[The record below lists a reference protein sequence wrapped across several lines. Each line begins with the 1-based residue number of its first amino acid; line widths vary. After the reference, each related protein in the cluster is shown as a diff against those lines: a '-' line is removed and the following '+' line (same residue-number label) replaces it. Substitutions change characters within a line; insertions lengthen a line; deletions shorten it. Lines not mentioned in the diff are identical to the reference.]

1 MTTVLAP
8 TPSRTALQ
16 AATLRQRAADLR
28 ALLQYHAGAA
38 VGSTENPPEVL
49 DFKDVAA
56 EDTRAIVDGVALA
69 NATAELRQIDAALR
83 RVEDG
88 SYGLCQDCGEPI
100 DERRLQALPASPYC
114 TACQAIHERPPMP
127 RR

>member
-1 MTTVLAP
+1 MTVLAASS
-8 TPSRTALQ
+8 TVTKQLTAK
-16 AATLRQRAADLR
+16 LRLREAELR
-28 ALLQYHAGAA
+28 ALLQQHAGAA

-56 EDTRAIVDGVALA
+56 EDTRAVIDEITLA
-69 NATAELRQIDAALR
+69 NATAELRRVIEALR

-100 DERRLQALPASPYC
+100 DERRLFAMPATPYC